1 MNGCCFFTGY
11 KSFSHKL
18 IYLLLTM
25 IRIQFESP
33 KQTGMKRKIVGIL
46 VCALFYSCLIP
57 AHAQKQKNIDSLH
70 QELKKTAS
78 DTQQVNI
85 LLELSMKYQSF
96 HPDSAM
102 YYVQRCLDKAN
113 TIEYVKGKAD
123 ALLQIGR
130 LKRDRDGTA
139 ADALTDMFKALKLYR
154 EIGDDVQIANS
165 LNDISIVYANSED
178 YEKSLEYFK
187 QALDIFKK
195 MGDEKGESY
204 ALNNIGIIYQ
214 ELGDDVSAKKYF
226 ILSLK
231 IKEKSNNLYGISRGY
246 SNLGSISENNEE
258 WDDALHYYLK
268 ADSMY
273 IKTKDI
279 HAQASNYVAI
289 ARIKKNQGK
298 INDAIRYARLAMESG
313 EKVKSFS
320 PMLSASKLLS
330 AIEETRGN
338 FKVSLDYQKLYN
350 RLADSLYNQTN
361 KANLEELKAKFN
373 LDEKEREIVLL
384 KKEQELQQARMQT
397 KNIIA
402 YSLSGGIVL
411 LVLVIILLYY
421 AYKTTRSRKNILAQ
435 KNKEIE
441 QQREDL
447 AKLNNEK
454 DRFFSILSHDLRA
467 PLNSLKGF
475 SYLITEHVDALT
487 PEELT
492 EMRIKIDNS
501 LDNLTELLNNVLE
514 WSMTSSRKRKW
525 TFTKINTTD
534 LIRKNIALYQT
545 MAESKG
551 IQLVFHP
558 ADVQYAYAD
567 YHAID
572 TVVRNLISNG
582 IKFSHAGTEVII
594 SVRVDGGTLYISV
607 KDQGVGVPY
616 AIQEKLFRLNENV
629 TQPGTNNEK
638 GTGLGLT
645 LCKEL
650 LTENKGDIAV
660 KSEPGAGSEFIVSI
674 PEYTSYERSLTSRP
688 SPVTADGNKR

>member
-1 MNGCCFFTGY
+1 
-11 KSFSHKL
+11 
-18 IYLLLTM
+18 M

-33 KQTGMKRKIVGIL
+33 KQTGMKRKIAGIL
-46 VCALFYSCLIP
+46 VCALFYSCLTP
-57 AHAQKQKNIDSLH
+57 AHGQKQKNIDSLH
-70 QELKKTAS
+70 QELKKTTS
-78 DTQQVNI
+78 DTQQVKI
-85 LLELSMKYQSF
+85 LFELSMKYQSF
-96 HPDSAM
+96 HPDSAT
-102 YYVQRCLDKAN
+102 YYAQTSLKKAN
-113 TIEYVKGKAD
+113 AINYVKGKAD

-130 LKRDRDGTA
+130 LKRDHDGTA
-139 ADALTDMFKALKLYR
+139 ADALIDMFDALKLYR

-258 WDDALHYYLK
+258 WDDALRYYLK

-298 INDAIRYARLAMESG
+298 TNEAIRYARLGMESG
-313 EKVKSFS
+313 EKVKAFS

-338 FKVSLDYQKLYN
+338 FKISLDYQKLYN

-402 YSLSGGIVL
+402 YSLSVGIVL

-421 AYKTTRSRKNILAQ
+421 AYKTTRSRKNILAK

-492 EMRIKIDNS
+492 EMRMKIDNS

-525 TFTKINTTD
+525 TFTRINTTD
-534 LIRKNIALYQT
+534 LIRKNITLYQT

-558 ADVQYAYAD
+558 ADVQYAYGD

-582 IKFSHAGTEVII
+582 IKFSHAGTEVTI
-594 SVRVDGGTLYISV
+594 SVRVDGNTLYISV
-607 KDQGVGVPY
+607 KDQGVGIPY
-616 AIQEKLFRLNENV
+616 AIQEKLFKLNENV

-650 LTENKGDIAV
+650 LNENKGDIAV

-674 PEYTSYERSLTSRP
+674 PEYTSYEHSLTSR
-688 SPVTADGNKR
+688 SSHVTTDGNKA

>member
-1 MNGCCFFTGY
+1 MRCFFIRY
-11 KSFSHKL
+11 KSFSYKL

-25 IRIQFESP
+25 IRPQFVSP
-33 KQTGMKRKIVGIL
+33 KQTRMNRKIVSIL
-46 VCALFYSCLIP
+46 VCALFYIYLIP
-57 AHAQKQKNIDSLH
+57 ANGQKLESIDSLQ
-70 QELKKTAS
+70 QELKKTTS
-78 DTQQVNI
+78 DTQRVKI
-85 LLELSMKYQSF
+85 LFELSMKYQSF
-96 HPDSAM
+96 LPDSAM
-102 YYVQRCLDKAN
+102 YFAQTGLDKAN
-113 TIEYVKGKAD
+113 AIHYVKGKAD

-130 LKRDRDGTA
+130 LKRDHDGTA
-139 ADALTDMFKALKLYR
+139 ADALTDMFDALKLYR

-178 YEKSLEYFK
+178 YQKSLDYFK
-187 QALDIFKK
+187 QALEIFKK

-214 ELGDDVSAKKYF
+214 ELGDEASAKKYF

-231 IKEKSNNLYGISRGY
+231 IKEKSNNLYGISRSY

-258 WDDALHYYLK
+258 WDEALLYYLK
-268 ADSMY
+268 ADSIY

-279 HAQASNYVAI
+279 HAQANNYVAI
-289 ARIKKNQGK
+289 ARVKRSQGK
-298 INDAIRYARLAMESG
+298 VNEAIRYANLGLKGG
-313 EKVKSFS
+313 EEVRAFS
-320 PMLSASKLLS
+320 PMLSASKLLAS
-330 AIEETRGN
+330 IEEKRGN
-338 FKVSLDYQKLYN
+338 YKVSLSYQKLYN
-350 RLADSLYNQTN
+350 RLADSLNDQTN

-384 KKEQELQQARMQT
+384 KKEQELQQARIQS
-397 KNIIA
+397 KNVIT
-402 YSLSGGIVL
+402 YSLTAGVVL
-411 LVLVIILLYY
+411 LVLVVVLLYY
-421 AYKTTRSRKNILAQ
+421 AYKTTRSKKNILAQ

-454 DRFFSILSHDLRA
+454 DRFFSILSHDLRG

-487 PEELT
+487 PEELI
-492 EMRIKIDNS
+492 EMRMKIDNS
-501 LDNLTELLNNVLE
+501 LDNLTELLNNILE

-558 ADVQYAYAD
+558 ADVQYGYGD

-582 IKFSHAGTEVII
+582 IKFSHAGTAVIL
-594 SVRVDGGTLYISV
+594 SVTTDQDSLYISV
-607 KDQGVGVPY
+607 RDQGVGIPY
-616 AIQEKLFRLNENV
+616 EIQQKLFKLNENV

-660 KSEPGAGSEFIVSI
+660 KSEPGEGSEFIVCI
-674 PEYTSYERSLTSRP
+674 PEYTSYERTLTSMPRK
-688 SPVTADGNKR
+688 VTTDGGIG